1 MTTYAD
7 DMTLRDA
14 RARYFEAN
22 GFGADGGYGKKW
34 EVIKLG
40 PVPIP
45 IRNVPARVAAIRFH
59 DLHHI
64 VTGYDTSLVGE
75 AEIGAWEIA
84 SGCADKWFAWG
95 INLQALLLGLFV
107 GPRALYAAFV
117 RGRYSNSLY
126 AERYDDALLEQ
137 TVGEAKRR
145 LKLDRPAPTASGSD
159 TWAFAGWIGGALSLH
174 LAPVVVLAYLTW
186 WLWS

>member
-1 MTTYAD
+1 MAEYAPE
-7 DMTLRDA
+7 MTLRSA
-14 RARYFEAN
+14 RAEYFEAN
-22 GFGADGGYGKKW
+22 GFGDDGGYSKKW

-64 VTGYDTSLVGE
+64 VTGYDTDLVGE

-84 SGCADKWFAWG
+84 SGCANKWFAWM
-95 INLQALLLGLFV
+95 INLQAMILGLFV
-107 GPRALYAAFV
+107 GPRRLYAAFV
-117 RGRYSNSLY
+117 RGRHSKSLY
-126 AERYDDALLEQ
+126 PEEYREALLDE

-145 LKLDRPAPTASGSD
+145 LELDREPPAATTGD
-159 TWAFAGWIGGALSLH
+159 TISFFAWLTVAVVGH
-174 LAPVVVLAYLTW
+174 LAPLAGVGYALYA
-186 WLWS
+186 WLS